1 MSALLTQNRF
11 FVNQK
16 IKLIELTNEFK
27 IRDEAG
33 TEIGTIK
40 EEGQS
45 KLKKLARFTT
55 NLDSMMT
62 HKYGIHD
69 ADGTRVAALVRP
81 RAIMFSKV
89 LVQDGNGQEIGT
101 LEQARKVFKK
111 VRFSVMGTA
120 GEELAAIQA
129 ENWRA
134 WNFTITGPNEQPL
147 GSISKNWGGAVKEI
161 FTTADNYMV
170 EIDPSVT
177 GNLRVL
183 LVAAACGIDT
193 ALKQN
198 DR

>member
-1 MSALLTQNRF
+1 MSTLLSQNRF

-69 ADGTRVAALVRP
+69 ADGTRVAALIRP

-89 LVQDGNGQEIGT
+89 LVQDGSGAGGREPRAGTQGVQEGSVLGHGNRRRGT
-101 LEQARKVFKK
+101 R
-111 VRFSVMGTA
+111 RDPG
-120 GEELAAIQA
+120 GELASLELHDHRTRTSSPWEASARTGAAPSRRYSPPPTTTWSRSI
-129 ENWRA
+129 RA
-134 WNFTITGPNEQPL
+134 SPATFASCW
-147 GSISKNWGGAVKEI
+147 
-161 FTTADNYMV
+161 
-170 EIDPSVT
+170 
-177 GNLRVL
+177 LRP
-183 LVAAACGIDT
+183 LVAST
-193 ALKQN
+193 PL
-198 DR
+198 